1 MNSKRTGLL
10 EFYAD
15 WCAPCLRVSPIVAE
29 LAHEFEDRIRLV
41 RVNVDTDSALVD
53 KYRVYSLPTV
63 VFLVGGREVDRMIGA
78 KTKGKYRAA
87 IIKSLRKRKS
97 ISHRE

>member
-1 MNSKRTGLL
+1 MNSKRAVLL

-15 WCAPCLRVSPIVAE
+15 WCAPCLRVSPIVAD
-29 LAHEFEDRIRLV
+29 LAHEFEGKLRLI
-41 RVNVDTDSALVD
+41 RVNVDTDSALVE

-63 VFLVGGREVDRMIGA
+63 VFVVGGREVDRMIGS

-87 IIKSLRKRKS
+87 IIKSLGQRKS
-97 ISHRE
+97 IKS

>member
-1 MNSKRTGLL
+1 MNSKRAALL

-15 WCAPCLRVSPIVAE
+15 WCAPCLRVSPIVVG
-29 LAHEFEDRIRLV
+29 LAHEFEGKIRLV
-41 RVNVDTDSALVD
+41 RVNVDTESVLVD

-63 VFLVGGREVDRMIGA
+63 VFVVGGREVDRMTGA

-87 IIKSLRKRKS
+87 IIKALRKRRPTKS
-97 ISHRE
+97 